1 MNTATTTSPK
11 GNEPIFCVNR
21 SAPPDIEPVL
31 ILGTLP
37 DTRSELKCHYRWVP
51 GLQIG
56 AKYTHPSGKYEVDAT
71 PEYVKALHQNCQKMK
86 ANGFESPFVMDHKM
100 GESPKTLGYGKD
112 SRIER
117 GWFWSAVQILGDDSL
132 DVVRKNKI
140 SLGIA
145 PTMKDGHRNVYAPAL
160 QHIAATNLPVV
171 LNQPE
176 MESVTAMSADDH
188 GPIYCFSAAPDEPPA
203 TPAEVIQ
210 MAEKTTSLSPKHR
223 EEMLKAFSMDDG
235 DAIDDEVLM
244 SKHLDHHAAL
254 QRDCDKID
262 PFVSGMKNMS
272 MASIAGEW
280 GERNMPSLREEI
292 GHLQEVAT
300 MAATERDALA
310 GKVKTFSHENAAPDP
325 EYLRGYADLAIGRI
339 DLAMERGD
347 MPGAIATRLKNAVL
361 VGEKKEPSVF
371 MLSLDSDLG
380 ERPIEFVLKLFN
392 GAKLAP
398 GSPEG
403 VRTLSQEDDPNTKVD
418 VNNPGGAVTNFDPKL
433 NAQMIAAANGVG
445 GGGVMTR
452 AKMTRDEK

>member
-1 MNTATTTSPK
+1 MNTATTPSPK
-11 GNEPIFCVNR
+11 GNEPILCVNR
-21 SAPPDIEPVL
+21 STPPDIEPVL

-203 TPAEVIQ
+203 TPAKVIQ

-262 PFVSGMKNMS
+262 PFVNGMKNMS
-272 MASIAGEW
+272 MANIAGEW

-292 GHLQEVAT
+292 GHLQEIAT
-300 MAATERDALA
+300 TAATERDALA
-310 GKVKTFSHENAAPDP
+310 GQVKTLSADDPAPDP
-325 EYLRGYADLAIGRI
+325 ELFRGFHQLKIGEVDLKLKQGRI
-339 DLAMERGD
+339 SAFVADKLKKRLA
-347 MPGAIATRLKNAVL
+347 NAK
-361 VGEKKEPSVF
+361 GEPNVY
-371 MLSLDSDLG
+371 MLAQDADLG
-380 ERPIEFVLKLFN
+380 ERPIDLILDLLD
-392 GAKLAP
+392 GAEGGP
-398 GSPEG
+398 GESKGGGGEMK
-403 VRTLSQEDDPNTKVD
+403 TLSQADDPNSTVD
-418 VNNPGGAVTNFDPKL
+418 VNKPGGDPQTEKVDPAEVARVAKL
-433 NAQMIAAANGVG
+433 YNIPVPTTAA
-445 GGGVMTR
+445 
-452 AKMTRDEK
+452 